1 MGIGEEDLTVRKL
14 WEVFPD
20 TVLEV
25 GSFLDERTITVRR
38 EEIVRVSRF
47 LRDDPDLR
55 YNFLSDLTAVDRLG
69 SPQRGFPL
77 VGARFEVV
85 YHLYSIPRKWRVRL
99 KVRAEEGEA
108 VPSITSVWEGANWYE
123 REVYDLFGIP
133 FEGHP
138 DLRRLIMPEEF
149 EGHPLR
155 RDFPAPAAPPW
166 WEETNVPWKG

>member
-1 MGIGEEDLTVRKL
+1 MENLTVRKL
-14 WEVFPD
+14 REAFPD
-20 TVLEV
+20 AVLEV
-25 GSFLDERTITVRR
+25 GFFRSEVTVVLRR
-38 EEIVRVSRF
+38 EEIVKVCRF

-55 YNFLSDLTAVDRLG
+55 YDFLSDLTAVDRLG
-69 SPQRGFPL
+69 SPQRGSPTF
-77 VGARFEVV
+77 GARFEVV
-85 YHLYSIPRKWRVRL
+85 YHLYSIPRKGRVRL

-108 VPSITSVWEGANWYE
+108 VPSVTSVWEGANWYE

-155 RDFPAPAAPPW
+155 KDFPVSAAPPW
-166 WEETNVPWKG
+166 WEEIRDRA